1 MEAVQRLTT
10 LEELRQFVRSV
21 LCERDHL
28 DPQQT
33 PLVETVLRKR
43 GRPCGLIFE
52 MHGPRRTR
60 TSAVWAGFEN
70 RVLFYDSLG
79 VRFTQVQLSEGP
91 DLRELP

>member
-10 LEELRQFVRSV
+10 LEQLREFVRST
-21 LCERDHL
+21 LCGRDHL

-52 MHGPRRTR
+52 LHGPRRVR
-60 TSAVWAGFEN
+60 TSAVWAAEEN

-79 VRFTQVQLSEGP
+79 VRFAQVQLSEGP
-91 DLRELP
+91 CPRELA

>member
-1 MEAVQRLTT
+1 MDAVQRLTT
-10 LEELRQFVRSV
+10 LEQLRDFVRSV
-21 LCERDHL
+21 LCGRDQL

-52 MHGPRRTR
+52 LHGPRRVR
-60 TSAVWAGFEN
+60 TSAVWAADES

-91 DLRELP
+91 GLRELA